1 MQQNFWRKIILNL
14 KKQKIENE
22 KKMGYNKRKFE
33 IIKEFLSPNLFLDI
47 RKLLKNKNNDS
58 SQIKDLERE
67 FGGKLRNL
75 FENLGPVFVKFGQ
88 LLSTRRDIFSEN
100 IISELE
106 KLQDD
111 VKEEDFENIKEVFY
125 KEFSKDIYDVFDEFE
140 KKPLASGSIAQAHL
154 ATIKVGSLNRK
165 VVVKVQRK
173 NLDKRVKEDLI
184 IMKDLYKKLES
195 KLDGIESFNFGEIIE
210 EFSLSL
216 NKEIDFEVEK
226 NNIKK
231 YRKLNI
237 KENDFLSP
245 DVYDSYS
252 SKKVLT
258 LEYIEGK
265 SIRSVFEKKS
275 NKRKDMAQKIIE
287 AYVNQMFTYGYFHA
301 DPHPG
306 NIFVDKDLNIYL
318 LDFGI
323 VGNLS
328 ENYRY
333 QIMKIF
339 LGASFGEVKLIT
351 DAIIGMGLLE
361 FDSKKIGDFEKR
373 IQRLLDKYM
382 VMSLNQMKL
391 SDLITDF
398 YTLLVD
404 YSIRIPS
411 ELTSFA
417 KTVLILEGLIEKL
430 VYKESFLEL
439 ALPIAKSMVFK
450 IFSPDIVVNRLRPK
464 MYDTY
469 SLIKEFPHTSL
480 NILRQ
485 LARGDFRI
493 IDQKSEIERK
503 SYEKIENQKSQAIIF
518 LGLSIV
524 IGFSLLSL
532 SNLNLDQNILKA
544 ILILILSLGFF
555 MAYII
560 IKNLYRKE

>member
-1 MQQNFWRKIILNL
+1 
-14 KKQKIENE
+14 
-22 KKMGYNKRKFE
+22 MGYRKRKLE
-33 IIKEFLSPNLFLDI
+33 IIKKFLSPDLIFDI
-47 RKLLKNKNNDS
+47 RRLLKNRGENSKEML
-58 SQIKDLERE
+58 DLESK
-67 FGGKLRNL
+67 FGQELRSL
-75 FENLGPVFVKFGQ
+75 FEDLGPVFVKFGQ
-88 LLSTRRDIFSEN
+88 LLSTRRDIFPEN
-100 IISELE
+100 IILELE

-125 KEFSKDIYDVFDEFE
+125 GEFSKDIYDVFDKFE
-140 KKPLASGSIAQAHL
+140 KKPLASGSMAQTHL
-154 ATIKVGSLNRK
+154 ATIKVGSLERK
-165 VVVKVQRK
+165 VVVKIQRK
-173 NLDKRVKEDLI
+173 DLEKNVKEDLK
-184 IMKDLYKKLES
+184 IMKDLYKKLEI
-195 KLDGIESFNFGEIIE
+195 KLEGIKSFNLGEIIE
-210 EFSLSL
+210 EFSISL
-216 NKEIDFEVEK
+216 NREIDFEIEK

-231 YRKLNI
+231 YKKLNVQ
-237 KENDFLSP
+237 KKDLLCP

-258 LEYIEGK
+258 MEFIDGE
-265 SIRSVFEKKS
+265 SIRSVYEKRS
-275 NKRKDMAQKIIE
+275 DIRKDLAEKIIG

-306 NIFVDKDLNIYL
+306 NIFVDKNLKIYL

-333 QIMKIF
+333 QMMKIF
-339 LGASFGEVKLIT
+339 LGASFNEVKLIT

-361 FDSKKIGDFEKR
+361 FDSKKIADFEKR

-391 SDLITDF
+391 ADLFRDF

-404 YSIRIPS
+404 YSIKIPS
-411 ELTSFA
+411 ELTNFG

-450 IFSPDIVVNRLRPK
+450 IFSPDLVFDRIRPK
-464 MYDTY
+464 IYDTY
-469 SLIKEFPHTSL
+469 SLIKEFPQTSL

-493 IDQKSEIERK
+493 IDQKSEEERK
-503 SYEKIENQKSQAIIF
+503 SYEKIENQKSQALVF
-518 LGLSIV
+518 LGLSII

-532 SNLNLDQNILKA
+532 ALLDFNKNILKA
-544 ILILILSLGFF
+544 ILFASISIGFF
-555 MAYII
+555 TIFAIM
-560 IKNLYRKE
+560 KNLFRKE

>member
-1 MQQNFWRKIILNL
+1 
-14 KKQKIENE
+14 
-22 KKMGYNKRKFE
+22 MGYNKRKFE

-58 SQIKDLERE
+58 SQIRDLESE
-67 FGGKLRNL
+67 FGEKLRNL

-140 KKPLASGSIAQAHL
+140 KKPLASGSIAQTHL
-154 ATIKVGSLNRK
+154 ATIKVGSIDRK

-237 KENDFLSP
+237 KENDLLSP

-252 SKKVLT
+252 NKKVLT

-306 NIFVDKDLNIYL
+306 NIFVDNDLNIYL

-404 YSIRIPS
+404 YSIKIPS

-469 SLIKEFPHTSL
+469 SLIKEFPQTSL

-532 SNLNLDQNILKA
+532 SNLNLDQTILKA
-544 ILILILSLGFF
+544 ILILSLSLGFF
-555 MAYII
+555 MGCII

>member
-1 MQQNFWRKIILNL
+1 
-14 KKQKIENE
+14 
-22 KKMGYNKRKFE
+22 MGYNKRKLE

-47 RKLLKNKNNDS
+47 RKLLKNKNSDS

-67 FGGKLRNL
+67 FGEKLRNL

-111 VKEEDFENIKEVFY
+111 VKEEDFDNIKEVFY
-125 KEFSKDIYDVFDEFE
+125 REFSKDIYDVFDEFE
-140 KKPLASGSIAQAHL
+140 KKPLASGSIAQTHL
-154 ATIKVGSLNRK
+154 ATIKVGSIDRK

-237 KENDFLSP
+237 KENDLLSP

-404 YSIRIPS
+404 YSIKIPS

-469 SLIKEFPHTSL
+469 SLIKEFPQTSL

-518 LGLSIV
+518 LGLSII

-544 ILILILSLGFF
+544 ILILSLSLGFF

>member
-1 MQQNFWRKIILNL
+1 
-14 KKQKIENE
+14 
-22 KKMGYNKRKFE
+22 MGYKQRKFE
-33 IIKEFLSPNLFLDI
+33 IIKKFLSPDLIFDI
-47 RKLLKNKNNDS
+47 RRLLKNRGENSKE
-58 SQIKDLERE
+58 ILELE
-67 FGGKLRNL
+67 SKFGQKLRNL
-75 FENLGPVFVKFGQ
+75 FEDLGPVFVKFGQ

-100 IISELE
+100 IIIELE

-125 KEFSKDIYDVFDEFE
+125 GEFSKDIYDVFDEFE
-140 KKPLASGSIAQAHL
+140 KKPLASGSIAQTHL
-154 ATIKVGSLNRK
+154 ATIKVGSFERK

-173 NLDKRVKEDLI
+173 DLEKNVKEDLK
-184 IMKDLYKKLES
+184 IMKDLYKKLEI
-195 KLDGIESFNFGEIIE
+195 KLEGIKSFNLGEIVE
-210 EFSLSL
+210 EFALSL
-216 NKEIDFEVEK
+216 NREIDFEVEK

-231 YRKLNI
+231 YRKLNVQ
-237 KENDFLSP
+237 KKDLLCP

-258 LEYIEGK
+258 MEYIEGE
-265 SIRSVFEKKS
+265 SIRSVYEKRS
-275 NKRKDMAQKIIE
+275 DIRKDLAEKIIG

-306 NIFVDKDLNIYL
+306 NIFVDENLNIYL

-339 LGASFGEVKLIT
+339 LGASFNEVKLIT

-373 IQRLLDKYM
+373 IQKLLDKYM

-391 SDLITDF
+391 ADLIRDF

-404 YSIRIPS
+404 YSIKIPS
-411 ELTSFA
+411 ELTNFG

-450 IFSPDIVVNRLRPK
+450 IFSPDLVFDRIRPK
-464 MYDTY
+464 VYDTY
-469 SLIKEFPHTSL
+469 SLIKEFPQTSL

-493 IDQKSEIERK
+493 IDQKSEEERK
-503 SYEKIENQKSQAIIF
+503 SYEKIENQKSQALVF
-518 LGLSIV
+518 LGISII
-524 IGFSLLSL
+524 IGCSILSL
-532 SNLNLDQNILKA
+532 ATLDFDKNILKA
-544 ILILILSLGFF
+544 ILIACLGIGFTMIF
-555 MAYII
+555 SIM
-560 IKNLYRKE
+560 KNLYRKE

>member
-1 MQQNFWRKIILNL
+1 
-14 KKQKIENE
+14 
-22 KKMGYNKRKFE
+22 MGYNKRKFE

-47 RKLLKNKNNDS
+47 RKLLKNKNKDS
-58 SQIKDLERE
+58 SQIRDLESE
-67 FGGKLRNL
+67 FGEKLRNL

-100 IISELE
+100 IIGELE

-111 VKEEDFENIKEVFY
+111 VKVEDFENIKEVFY

-140 KKPLASGSIAQAHL
+140 KKPLASGSIAQTHL
-154 ATIKVGSLNRK
+154 ATIKVGSIDRK

-237 KENDFLSP
+237 KENDLLSP

-404 YSIRIPS
+404 YSIKIPS

-469 SLIKEFPHTSL
+469 SLIKEFPQTSL

-518 LGLSIV
+518 LGLSII

>member
-1 MQQNFWRKIILNL
+1 
-14 KKQKIENE
+14 
-22 KKMGYNKRKFE
+22 MGYNKRKFE
-33 IIKEFLSPNLFLDI
+33 IIREFLSPNLFLDI

-67 FGGKLRNL
+67 FGEKLRNL

-140 KKPLASGSIAQAHL
+140 KKPLASGSIAQTHL
-154 ATIKVGSLNRK
+154 ATIKVGSIDRK

-173 NLDKRVKEDLI
+173 DLDKRVKEDLI

-231 YRKLNI
+231 YRKLNV
-237 KENDFLSP
+237 KENDLLSP

-391 SDLITDF
+391 ADLITDF

-404 YSIRIPS
+404 YSIKIPS

-439 ALPIAKSMVFK
+439 ALPIAKSMIFK

-469 SLIKEFPHTSL
+469 SLIKEFPQTSL

-493 IDQKSEIERK
+493 IDQKSDLERK

-518 LGLSIV
+518 LGLSII

-544 ILILILSLGFF
+544 ILILSLSLGFF
-555 MAYII
+555 MGYII
-560 IKNLYRKE
+560 IKNLFGKE

>member
-1 MQQNFWRKIILNL
+1 
-14 KKQKIENE
+14 
-22 KKMGYNKRKFE
+22 MGYNKRKFE

-67 FGGKLRNL
+67 LGEKLRNL

-88 LLSTRRDIFSEN
+88 LLSTRRDVFSEN

-140 KKPLASGSIAQAHL
+140 KKPLASGSIAQTHL
-154 ATIKVGSLNRK
+154 ATIKVGSIDRK

-173 NLDKRVKEDLI
+173 DLDKRVKEDLI

-237 KENDFLSP
+237 KENDLLSP

-306 NIFVDKDLNIYL
+306 NIFVDKNLNIYL

-404 YSIRIPS
+404 YSIKIPS

-469 SLIKEFPHTSL
+469 SLIKEFPQTSL

-518 LGLSIV
+518 LGLSII

>member
-1 MQQNFWRKIILNL
+1 
-14 KKQKIENE
+14 
-22 KKMGYNKRKFE
+22 MGYRKRKLE
-33 IIKEFLSPNLFLDI
+33 IIKKFLSPDLIFEI
-47 RKLLKNKNNDS
+47 RKLLKNRGENSKEILDIES
-58 SQIKDLERE
+58 K
-67 FGGKLRNL
+67 FGQKLRSL
-75 FENLGPVFVKFGQ
+75 FEDLGPVFVKFGQ
-88 LLSTRRDIFSEN
+88 LLSTRRDIFPEN
-100 IISELE
+100 IILELE

-125 KEFSKDIYDVFDEFE
+125 GEFSKDIYDVFDKFE
-140 KKPLASGSIAQAHL
+140 KKPLASGSMAQTHL
-154 ATIKVGSLNRK
+154 ATIKIGSPERK
-165 VVVKVQRK
+165 VVVKIQRK
-173 NLDKRVKEDLI
+173 DLEKNVKEDLK
-184 IMKDLYKKLES
+184 IMKDLYKKLEV
-195 KLDGIESFNFGEIIE
+195 KLEGIKSFNLGEIIE
-210 EFSLSL
+210 EFDISL
-216 NKEIDFEVEK
+216 NREIDFEIEK

-231 YRKLNI
+231 YRKLNVQ
-237 KENDFLSP
+237 KKDLLCP

-258 LEYIEGK
+258 MEFIDGE
-265 SIRSVFEKKS
+265 SIRSVYEKRS
-275 NKRKDMAQKIIE
+275 DIRKDLAEKIIG

-306 NIFVDKDLNIYL
+306 NIFVDKNLKIYL

-333 QIMKIF
+333 QMMKIF
-339 LGASFGEVKLIT
+339 LGASFNEVKLIT

-391 SDLITDF
+391 ADLFRDF

-404 YSIRIPS
+404 YSIKIPS
-411 ELTSFA
+411 ELTNFG

-450 IFSPDIVVNRLRPK
+450 IFSPDLVFDRIRPK
-464 MYDTY
+464 IYDTY
-469 SLIKEFPHTSL
+469 SLIKEFPQTSL

-493 IDQKSEIERK
+493 IDQKSEEERK
-503 SYEKIENQKSQAIIF
+503 SYEKIENQKSQALVF
-518 LGLSIV
+518 LGLSII

-532 SNLNLDQNILKA
+532 ALLDFDKNILKA
-544 ILILILSLGFF
+544 ILIASLSIGFF
-555 MAYII
+555 TIFAIM
-560 IKNLYRKE
+560 KNLFRKE

>member
-1 MQQNFWRKIILNL
+1 
-14 KKQKIENE
+14 
-22 KKMGYNKRKFE
+22 MGYNKRKFE

-67 FGGKLRNL
+67 FGEKLRNL

-100 IISELE
+100 IIGELE

-140 KKPLASGSIAQAHL
+140 KKPLASGSIAQTHL
-154 ATIKVGSLNRK
+154 ATIKVGSIDRK

-173 NLDKRVKEDLI
+173 DLDKRVKEDLI

-237 KENDFLSP
+237 KENDLLSP

-333 QIMKIF
+333 QIMKVF

-361 FDSKKIGDFEKR
+361 FDSKKIGDFEKK

-404 YSIRIPS
+404 YSIKIPS

-469 SLIKEFPHTSL
+469 SLIKEFPQTSL

-493 IDQKSEIERK
+493 IDQKSDIERK

-518 LGLSIV
+518 LGLSII

-544 ILILILSLGFF
+544 ILILSLSLGFF

-560 IKNLYRKE
+560 IKNLYRKEWYDKNKRIWNRKIYYK

>member
-1 MQQNFWRKIILNL
+1 
-14 KKQKIENE
+14 
-22 KKMGYNKRKFE
+22 MGYNKRKFE

-67 FGGKLRNL
+67 FGEKLRNL

-100 IISELE
+100 IIGELE

-140 KKPLASGSIAQAHL
+140 KKPLASGSIAQTHL
-154 ATIKVGSLNRK
+154 ATIKVGSIDRK

-173 NLDKRVKEDLI
+173 DLDKRVKEDLI
-184 IMKDLYKKLES
+184 ILKDLYKKLES

-237 KENDFLSP
+237 KENDLLSP

-404 YSIRIPS
+404 YSIKIPS

-450 IFSPDIVVNRLRPK
+450 IFSPDILINRLRPK
-464 MYDTY
+464 MFDTY
-469 SLIKEFPHTSL
+469 SLIKEFPQTSL

-518 LGLSIV
+518 LGLSII

>member
-1 MQQNFWRKIILNL
+1 
-14 KKQKIENE
+14 
-22 KKMGYNKRKFE
+22 MGYKQRKFE
-33 IIKEFLSPNLFLDI
+33 IIKKFLSPDLIFDI
-47 RKLLKNKNNDS
+47 RRLLKNRGENSKE
-58 SQIKDLERE
+58 ILELE
-67 FGGKLRNL
+67 SKFGQKLRGL
-75 FENLGPVFVKFGQ
+75 FEDLGPVFVKFGQ

-100 IISELE
+100 IIMELE

-125 KEFSKDIYDVFDEFE
+125 GEFSKDIYDVFDEFE
-140 KKPLASGSIAQAHL
+140 KKPLASGSIAQTHL
-154 ATIKVGSLNRK
+154 AIIRVGSFERK

-173 NLDKRVKEDLI
+173 DLDKNVKEDLK
-184 IMKDLYKKLES
+184 IMKDLYKKLET
-195 KLDGIESFNFGEIIE
+195 KLEGIKSFNLGEIVE
-210 EFSLSL
+210 EFALSL
-216 NKEIDFEVEK
+216 NREIDFEVEK

-231 YRKLNI
+231 YRKLNVQ
-237 KENDFLSP
+237 KKDLLCP

-258 LEYIEGK
+258 MEYIEGK
-265 SIRSVFEKKS
+265 SIRSVYEKRS
-275 NKRKDMAQKIIE
+275 DIRKDLAEKIIG

-306 NIFVDKDLNIYL
+306 NIFVDENLNIYL

-339 LGASFGEVKLIT
+339 LGASFNEVKLIT

-373 IQRLLDKYM
+373 IQKLLDKYM

-391 SDLITDF
+391 ADLFRDF

-404 YSIRIPS
+404 YSIKIPS
-411 ELTSFA
+411 ELTNFG

-450 IFSPDIVVNRLRPK
+450 IFSPDLVFDRVRPK
-464 MYDTY
+464 IYDTY
-469 SLIKEFPHTSL
+469 SLIKEFPQTSL

-493 IDQKSEIERK
+493 IDQKSEEERK
-503 SYEKIENQKSQAIIF
+503 SYEKIENQKSQALVF
-518 LGLSIV
+518 LGLSII

-532 SNLNLDQNILKA
+532 ALLDFDKNILKA
-544 ILILILSLGFF
+544 ILIASIGLGFTMVF
-555 MAYII
+555 AIM
-560 IKNLYRKE
+560 KNLYRKE

>member
-1 MQQNFWRKIILNL
+1 
-14 KKQKIENE
+14 
-22 KKMGYNKRKFE
+22 MGYRKRKLE
-33 IIKEFLSPNLFLDI
+33 IIKKFLSPDLIFEI
-47 RKLLKNKNNDS
+47 RKLLKNRGENSKEILDIES
-58 SQIKDLERE
+58 K
-67 FGGKLRNL
+67 FGQKLRSL
-75 FENLGPVFVKFGQ
+75 FEDLGPVFVKFGQ
-88 LLSTRRDIFSEN
+88 LLSTRRDIFPEN
-100 IISELE
+100 IILELE

-125 KEFSKDIYDVFDEFE
+125 GEFSKDINDVFDKFE
-140 KKPLASGSIAQAHL
+140 KKPLASGSMAQTHL
-154 ATIKVGSLNRK
+154 ATIKVGSLERK
-165 VVVKVQRK
+165 VVVKIQRK
-173 NLDKRVKEDLI
+173 NLEKNVKEDLK
-184 IMKDLYKKLES
+184 IMKDLYKKLEV
-195 KLDGIESFNFGEIIE
+195 KLEEIKSFNLGEIIE
-210 EFSLSL
+210 EFALSL
-216 NKEIDFEVEK
+216 NREIDFEIEK

-231 YRKLNI
+231 YRKLNVQ
-237 KENDFLSP
+237 KKDLLCP

-258 LEYIEGK
+258 MEFIDGE
-265 SIRSVFEKKS
+265 SIRSVYEKRS
-275 NKRKDMAQKIIE
+275 DIRKDLAEKIIG

-306 NIFVDKDLNIYL
+306 NIFVDKNLKIYL

-333 QIMKIF
+333 QMMKIF
-339 LGASFGEVKLIT
+339 LGASFNEVKLIT

-391 SDLITDF
+391 ADLFRDF

-404 YSIRIPS
+404 YSIKIPS
-411 ELTSFA
+411 ELTNFG

-450 IFSPDIVVNRLRPK
+450 IFSPDLVFDRIRPK
-464 MYDTY
+464 IYDTY
-469 SLIKEFPHTSL
+469 SLIKEFPQTSL

-485 LARGDFRI
+485 LSRGDFRI
-493 IDQKSEIERK
+493 IDQKSEEERK
-503 SYEKIENQKSQAIIF
+503 SYEKVENQKSQALVF
-518 LGLSIV
+518 LGLSII

-532 SNLNLDQNILKA
+532 ALLDFDKKILKA
-544 ILILILSLGFF
+544 ILIASLSIGFF
-555 MAYII
+555 MIFAIM
-560 IKNLYRKE
+560 KNLFRKE

>member
-1 MQQNFWRKIILNL
+1 
-14 KKQKIENE
+14 
-22 KKMGYNKRKFE
+22 MGYKQRKFE
-33 IIKEFLSPNLFLDI
+33 IIKKFLSPDLIFDI
-47 RKLLKNKNNDS
+47 RKLLRNRGENSKE
-58 SQIKDLERE
+58 ILELE
-67 FGGKLRNL
+67 SKFGQKLRTL
-75 FENLGPVFVKFGQ
+75 FEDLGPVFVKFGQ

-100 IISELE
+100 IIIELE

-111 VKEEDFENIKEVFY
+111 VKEEDFQNIKEVFY
-125 KEFSKDIYDVFDEFE
+125 GEFSKDIYDVFDEFE
-140 KKPLASGSIAQAHL
+140 KKPLASGSIAQTHL
-154 ATIKVGSLNRK
+154 ATIKVGSFERK

-173 NLDKRVKEDLI
+173 DLEKNVKEDLK
-184 IMKDLYKKLES
+184 IMKDLYKKLEI
-195 KLDGIESFNFGEIIE
+195 KLEGIKSFNLGEIVE
-210 EFSLSL
+210 EFALSL
-216 NKEIDFEVEK
+216 NREIDFEVEK

-231 YRKLNI
+231 YRKLNVQ
-237 KENDFLSP
+237 KKDLLCP

-258 LEYIEGK
+258 MEYIEGE
-265 SIRSVFEKKS
+265 SIRSVYEKRS
-275 NKRKDMAQKIIE
+275 DIRKDLAEKIIG

-306 NIFVDKDLNIYL
+306 NIFVDENLNIYL

-328 ENYRY
+328 ENYRF

-339 LGASFGEVKLIT
+339 LGASFNEVKLIT

-373 IQRLLDKYM
+373 IQKLLDKYM

-391 SDLITDF
+391 ADLIRDF

-404 YSIRIPS
+404 YSIKIPS
-411 ELTSFA
+411 ELTNFG

-450 IFSPDIVVNRLRPK
+450 IFSPDLVFDRIRPK
-464 MYDTY
+464 VYDTY
-469 SLIKEFPHTSL
+469 SLIKEFPQTSL

-493 IDQKSEIERK
+493 IDQKSEEERK
-503 SYEKIENQKSQAIIF
+503 SYEKTENQKTQAIIF
-518 LGLSIV
+518 LGLCLIIAS
-524 IGFSLLSL
+524 SLLGL
-532 SNLNLDQNILKA
+532 AFVEIDKNILKA
-544 ILILILSLGFF
+544 LLVTSLFLGFF
-555 MAYII
+555 MAFTI
-560 IKNLYRKE
+560 IKNIYRKE

>member
-1 MQQNFWRKIILNL
+1 
-14 KKQKIENE
+14 
-22 KKMGYNKRKFE
+22 MGYKQRKFG
-33 IIKEFLSPNLFLDI
+33 IIKKFLSTDLIFDI
-47 RKLLKNKNNDS
+47 RKLLRNRGENSKE
-58 SQIKDLERE
+58 ILELE
-67 FGGKLRNL
+67 SKFGQKLRTL
-75 FENLGPVFVKFGQ
+75 FEDLGPVFVKFGQ
-88 LLSTRRDIFSEN
+88 LLSTRKDIFSEN
-100 IISELE
+100 IIIELE

-125 KEFSKDIYDVFDEFE
+125 GEFSKDIYDVFDEFE
-140 KKPLASGSIAQAHL
+140 KKPLASGSIAQTHL
-154 ATIKVGSLNRK
+154 ATIKVGSFERK

-173 NLDKRVKEDLI
+173 DLEKNVKEDLK
-184 IMKDLYKKLES
+184 IMKDLYKKLEI
-195 KLDGIESFNFGEIIE
+195 KLEGIKSFNIGEIVE
-210 EFSLSL
+210 EFALSL

-231 YRKLNI
+231 YKKLNVQ
-237 KENDFLSP
+237 KKDLLCP

-258 LEYIEGK
+258 MEYIEGE
-265 SIRSVFEKKS
+265 SIRSVYEKRS
-275 NKRKDMAQKIIE
+275 DIRKDLAEKIIG

-306 NIFVDKDLNIYL
+306 NIFVDENLNIYL

-339 LGASFGEVKLIT
+339 LGASFNEVKLIT
-351 DAIIGMGLLE
+351 DAIIGIGLLE

-373 IQRLLDKYM
+373 IQKLLDKYM

-391 SDLITDF
+391 ADLIRDF

-404 YSIRIPS
+404 YSIKIPS
-411 ELTSFA
+411 ELTNFG

-450 IFSPDIVVNRLRPK
+450 IFSPDLVFNRVRPK
-464 MYDTY
+464 IYDTY
-469 SLIKEFPHTSL
+469 SLIKEFPQTSL

-493 IDQKSEIERK
+493 IDQKSEEERK
-503 SYEKIENQKSQAIIF
+503 SYEKIENQKSQALVF
-518 LGLSIV
+518 LGISII
-524 IGFSLLSL
+524 IGCSLLSL
-532 SNLNLDQNILKA
+532 ATLDFDKNILKA
-544 ILILILSLGFF
+544 ILIASLGIGFTMIF
-555 MAYII
+555 SIM
-560 IKNLYRKE
+560 KNLYRKE

>member
-1 MQQNFWRKIILNL
+1 
-14 KKQKIENE
+14 
-22 KKMGYNKRKFE
+22 MGYKQRKFE
-33 IIKEFLSPNLFLDI
+33 IIKKFLSPDLIFDI
-47 RKLLKNKNNDS
+47 RRLLKNRGENSKE
-58 SQIKDLERE
+58 ILELE
-67 FGGKLRNL
+67 SKFGQKLRNL
-75 FENLGPVFVKFGQ
+75 FEDLGPVFVKFGQ

-100 IISELE
+100 IIMELE

-125 KEFSKDIYDVFDEFE
+125 GEFSKDIYDVFDEFE
-140 KKPLASGSIAQAHL
+140 KKPLASGSIAQTHL
-154 ATIKVGSLNRK
+154 AIIRVGSFERK

-173 NLDKRVKEDLI
+173 DLDKNVKEDLK
-184 IMKDLYKKLES
+184 IMKDLYKKLET
-195 KLDGIESFNFGEIIE
+195 KLEGIKSFNLGEIVE
-210 EFSLSL
+210 EFALSL
-216 NKEIDFEVEK
+216 NREIDFEVEK

-231 YRKLNI
+231 YRKLNVQ
-237 KENDFLSP
+237 KKDLLCP

-258 LEYIEGK
+258 MEYIEGK
-265 SIRSVFEKKS
+265 SIRSVYEKRS
-275 NKRKDMAQKIIE
+275 DIRKDLAEKIIG

-306 NIFVDKDLNIYL
+306 NIFVDENLNTYL

-328 ENYRY
+328 EHYRY

-339 LGASFGEVKLIT
+339 LGASFNEVKLIT

-373 IQRLLDKYM
+373 IQKLLDKYM

-391 SDLITDF
+391 ADLIRDF

-404 YSIRIPS
+404 YSIKIPS
-411 ELTSFA
+411 ELTNFG

-450 IFSPDIVVNRLRPK
+450 IFSPDLVFDRIRPK
-464 MYDTY
+464 VYDTY
-469 SLIKEFPHTSL
+469 SLIKEFPQTSL

-493 IDQKSEIERK
+493 IDQKSEEERK
-503 SYEKIENQKSQAIIF
+503 SYEKIENQKSQALVF
-518 LGLSIV
+518 LGLSII

-532 SNLNLDQNILKA
+532 ALLDFDKNILKA
-544 ILILILSLGFF
+544 ILIASLGPGFTMIF
-555 MAYII
+555 AIM
-560 IKNLYRKE
+560 KNLYRKE

>member
-1 MQQNFWRKIILNL
+1 
-14 KKQKIENE
+14 
-22 KKMGYNKRKFE
+22 MGYRKRKLE
-33 IIKEFLSPNLFLDI
+33 IIKKFLSPDLIFEI
-47 RKLLKNKNNDS
+47 RKLLKNRGENSKE
-58 SQIKDLERE
+58 ILELE
-67 FGGKLRNL
+67 SKFGQKLRSL
-75 FENLGPVFVKFGQ
+75 FEDLGPVFVKFGQ
-88 LLSTRRDIFSEN
+88 LLSTRRDIFPEN
-100 IISELE
+100 IILELE

-125 KEFSKDIYDVFDEFE
+125 GEFSKDIYDVFDKFE
-140 KKPLASGSIAQAHL
+140 KKPLASGSMAQTHL
-154 ATIKVGSLNRK
+154 ATIKVGSLERK
-165 VVVKVQRK
+165 VVVKIQRK
-173 NLDKRVKEDLI
+173 DLEKNVKEDLK
-184 IMKDLYKKLES
+184 IMKDLYKKLEI
-195 KLDGIESFNFGEIIE
+195 KLEGIKSFNLGEIIE
-210 EFSLSL
+210 EFSISL
-216 NKEIDFEVEK
+216 NREIDFEIEK

-231 YRKLNI
+231 YRKLNVQ
-237 KENDFLSP
+237 KKDLLCP

-258 LEYIEGK
+258 MEFIDGE
-265 SIRSVFEKKS
+265 SIRSVYEKRS
-275 NKRKDMAQKIIE
+275 AIRKDLAEKIIG

-306 NIFVDKDLNIYL
+306 NIFVDKNLKIYL

-333 QIMKIF
+333 QMMKIF
-339 LGASFGEVKLIT
+339 LGASFNEVKLIT

-361 FDSKKIGDFEKR
+361 FDSKKIADFEKR

-391 SDLITDF
+391 ADLFRDF

-404 YSIRIPS
+404 YSIKIPS
-411 ELTSFA
+411 ELTNFG

-450 IFSPDIVVNRLRPK
+450 IFSPDLVFDRIRPK
-464 MYDTY
+464 IYDTY
-469 SLIKEFPHTSL
+469 SLIKEFPQTSL

-493 IDQKSEIERK
+493 IDQKSEEERK
-503 SYEKIENQKSQAIIF
+503 SYEKIENQKSQALVF
-518 LGLSIV
+518 LGLSII

-532 SNLNLDQNILKA
+532 TLLDFDKNILKA
-544 ILILILSLGFF
+544 ILIASLSIGFF
-555 MAYII
+555 TIFAIM
-560 IKNLYRKE
+560 KNLFRKE

>member
-1 MQQNFWRKIILNL
+1 
-14 KKQKIENE
+14 
-22 KKMGYNKRKFE
+22 MGYNKRKFE

-67 FGGKLRNL
+67 FGEKLRNL

-100 IISELE
+100 IIGELE

-140 KKPLASGSIAQAHL
+140 KKPLASGSIAQTHL
-154 ATIKVGSLNRK
+154 ATIKVGSIDRK

-173 NLDKRVKEDLI
+173 DLDKRVKEDLI

-231 YRKLNI
+231 YRKLNT
-237 KENDFLSP
+237 KENDLLSP

-333 QIMKIF
+333 QIMKVF

-404 YSIRIPS
+404 YSIKIPS

-469 SLIKEFPHTSL
+469 SLIKEFPQTSL

-518 LGLSIV
+518 LGLSII

-532 SNLNLDQNILKA
+532 SNLNLDQNILKV
-544 ILILILSLGFF
+544 ILILSLSLGFF
-555 MAYII
+555 MACII

>member
-1 MQQNFWRKIILNL
+1 
-14 KKQKIENE
+14 
-22 KKMGYNKRKFE
+22 MGYRKRKLE
-33 IIKEFLSPNLFLDI
+33 IIKKFLSPDLIFEI
-47 RKLLKNKNNDS
+47 RKLLKNRGENSKEILDIES
-58 SQIKDLERE
+58 K
-67 FGGKLRNL
+67 FGQKLRSL
-75 FENLGPVFVKFGQ
+75 FEDLGPVFVKFGQ
-88 LLSTRRDIFSEN
+88 LLSTRRDIFPEN
-100 IISELE
+100 IILELE

-125 KEFSKDIYDVFDEFE
+125 GEFSKDIYDVFDKFE
-140 KKPLASGSIAQAHL
+140 KKPLASGSMAQTHL
-154 ATIKVGSLNRK
+154 ATIKVGSLERK
-165 VVVKVQRK
+165 VVVKIQRK
-173 NLDKRVKEDLI
+173 DLEKNVKEDLK
-184 IMKDLYKKLES
+184 IMKDLYKKLEI
-195 KLDGIESFNFGEIIE
+195 KLEGIKSFNLGEIIE
-210 EFSLSL
+210 EFSISL
-216 NKEIDFEVEK
+216 NREIDFEIEK

-231 YRKLNI
+231 YRKLNVQ
-237 KENDFLSP
+237 KKDLLCP

-258 LEYIEGK
+258 MEFIDGE
-265 SIRSVFEKKS
+265 SIRSVYEKRS
-275 NKRKDMAQKIIE
+275 DIRKDLAEKIIG

-306 NIFVDKDLNIYL
+306 NIFVDKNLKIYL

-333 QIMKIF
+333 QMMKIF
-339 LGASFGEVKLIT
+339 LGASFNEVKLIT

-391 SDLITDF
+391 ADLFRDF

-404 YSIRIPS
+404 YSIKIPS
-411 ELTSFA
+411 ELTNFG

-450 IFSPDIVVNRLRPK
+450 IFSPDLVFDRIRPK
-464 MYDTY
+464 IYDTY
-469 SLIKEFPHTSL
+469 SLIKEFPQTSL

-493 IDQKSEIERK
+493 IDQKSEEERK
-503 SYEKIENQKSQAIIF
+503 SYEKIENQKSQALVF
-518 LGLSIV
+518 LGLSII

-532 SNLNLDQNILKA
+532 ALLDFDKNILKA
-544 ILILILSLGFF
+544 ILIASLSIGFF
-555 MAYII
+555 TIFAIM
-560 IKNLYRKE
+560 KNLFRKE

>member
-1 MQQNFWRKIILNL
+1 
-14 KKQKIENE
+14 
-22 KKMGYNKRKFE
+22 MGYNKRKFE

-67 FGGKLRNL
+67 FGEKLRNL

-100 IISELE
+100 IIGELE

-140 KKPLASGSIAQAHL
+140 KKPLASGSIAQTNL
-154 ATIKVGSLNRK
+154 ATIKVGSIDRK

-237 KENDFLSP
+237 KENDLLSP

-333 QIMKIF
+333 QIMKVF

-398 YTLLVD
+398 YALLVD
-404 YSIRIPS
+404 YSIKIPS

-469 SLIKEFPHTSL
+469 SLIKEFPQTSL

>member
-1 MQQNFWRKIILNL
+1 
-14 KKQKIENE
+14 
-22 KKMGYNKRKFE
+22 MGYKQRKFG
-33 IIKEFLSPNLFLDI
+33 IIKKFLSTDLIFDI
-47 RKLLKNKNNDS
+47 RKLLRNRGENSKE
-58 SQIKDLERE
+58 ILELE
-67 FGGKLRNL
+67 SKFGQKLRTL
-75 FENLGPVFVKFGQ
+75 FEDLGPVFVKFGQ

-100 IISELE
+100 IIIELE

-125 KEFSKDIYDVFDEFE
+125 GEFSKDIYDVFDEFE
-140 KKPLASGSIAQAHL
+140 KKPLASGSIAQTHL
-154 ATIKVGSLNRK
+154 ATIKLGSFERK

-173 NLDKRVKEDLI
+173 DLEKNVKEDLK
-184 IMKDLYKKLES
+184 IMKDLYKKLEI
-195 KLDGIESFNFGEIIE
+195 KLEGIKSFNIGEIVE
-210 EFSLSL
+210 EFALSL

-231 YRKLNI
+231 YKKLNVQ
-237 KENDFLSP
+237 KKDLLCP

-258 LEYIEGK
+258 MEYIEGE
-265 SIRSVFEKKS
+265 SIRSVYEKRS
-275 NKRKDMAQKIIE
+275 DIRKDLAEKIIG

-306 NIFVDKDLNIYL
+306 NIFVDENLNIYL

-339 LGASFGEVKLIT
+339 LGASFNEVKLIT

-373 IQRLLDKYM
+373 IQKLLDKYM

-391 SDLITDF
+391 ADLIRDF

-404 YSIRIPS
+404 YSIKIPS
-411 ELTSFA
+411 ELTNFG

-450 IFSPDIVVNRLRPK
+450 IFSPDLVFNRVRPK
-464 MYDTY
+464 IYDTY
-469 SLIKEFPHTSL
+469 SLIKEFPQTSL

-493 IDQKSEIERK
+493 IDQKSEEERK
-503 SYEKIENQKSQAIIF
+503 SYEKIENQKSQAIVF
-518 LGLSIV
+518 LGISII
-524 IGFSLLSL
+524 IGCSLLSL
-532 SNLNLDQNILKA
+532 ATLDFDKNILKA
-544 ILILILSLGFF
+544 ILIASLGIGFTMIF
-555 MAYII
+555 SIM
-560 IKNLYRKE
+560 KNLYRKE

>member
-1 MQQNFWRKIILNL
+1 
-14 KKQKIENE
+14 
-22 KKMGYNKRKFE
+22 MGYRKRKLE
-33 IIKEFLSPNLFLDI
+33 IIKKFLSPDLIFEI
-47 RKLLKNKNNDS
+47 RKLLKNRGENSKE
-58 SQIKDLERE
+58 ILELE
-67 FGGKLRNL
+67 SKFGQKLRSL
-75 FENLGPVFVKFGQ
+75 FEDLGPVFVKFGQ
-88 LLSTRRDIFSEN
+88 LLSTRRDIFPEN
-100 IISELE
+100 IILELE

-125 KEFSKDIYDVFDEFE
+125 GEFSKDIYDVFDKFE
-140 KKPLASGSIAQAHL
+140 KKPLASGSMAQTHL
-154 ATIKVGSLNRK
+154 ATIKVGSLERK
-165 VVVKVQRK
+165 VVVKIQRK
-173 NLDKRVKEDLI
+173 DLEKNVKEDLK
-184 IMKDLYKKLES
+184 IMKDLYKKLEI
-195 KLDGIESFNFGEIIE
+195 KLEGIKSFNLGEIIE
-210 EFSLSL
+210 EFSISL
-216 NKEIDFEVEK
+216 NREIDFEIEK

-231 YRKLNI
+231 YRKLNVQ
-237 KENDFLSP
+237 KKDLLCP

-258 LEYIEGK
+258 MEFIDGE
-265 SIRSVFEKKS
+265 SIRSVYEKRS
-275 NKRKDMAQKIIE
+275 DIRKDLAEKIIG

-306 NIFVDKDLNIYL
+306 NIFVDKNLKIYL

-333 QIMKIF
+333 QMMKIF
-339 LGASFGEVKLIT
+339 LGASFNEVKLIT

-361 FDSKKIGDFEKR
+361 FDSKKIADFEKR

-391 SDLITDF
+391 ADLFRDF

-404 YSIRIPS
+404 YSIKIPS
-411 ELTSFA
+411 ELTNFG

-450 IFSPDIVVNRLRPK
+450 IFSPDLVFDRIRPK
-464 MYDTY
+464 IYDTY
-469 SLIKEFPHTSL
+469 SLIKEFPQTSL

-493 IDQKSEIERK
+493 IDQKSEEERK
-503 SYEKIENQKSQAIIF
+503 SYEKIENQKSQALVF
-518 LGLSIV
+518 LGLSII

-532 SNLNLDQNILKA
+532 TLLDFDKNILKA
-544 ILILILSLGFF
+544 ILIASLSIGFF
-555 MAYII
+555 MIFAIM
-560 IKNLYRKE
+560 KNLFRKE

>member
-1 MQQNFWRKIILNL
+1 
-14 KKQKIENE
+14 
-22 KKMGYNKRKFE
+22 MGYNKRKFE

-67 FGGKLRNL
+67 FGEKLRNL

-140 KKPLASGSIAQAHL
+140 KKPLASGSIAQTHL
-154 ATIKVGSLNRK
+154 ATIKVGSIDRK

-173 NLDKRVKEDLI
+173 DLDKRVKEDLI

-210 EFSLSL
+210 EFFLSL

-237 KENDFLSP
+237 KENDLLYP

-333 QIMKIF
+333 QIMKVF

-404 YSIRIPS
+404 YSIKIPS

-469 SLIKEFPHTSL
+469 SLIKEFPQTSL

-518 LGLSIV
+518 LGLSII

-544 ILILILSLGFF
+544 ILILSLSLGFF

>member
-1 MQQNFWRKIILNL
+1 
-14 KKQKIENE
+14 
-22 KKMGYNKRKFE
+22 MGYNKRKFE
-33 IIKEFLSPNLFLDI
+33 IIREFLSPNLFLDI

-58 SQIKDLERE
+58 SQITDLERE
-67 FGGKLRNL
+67 FGEKLRNL

-140 KKPLASGSIAQAHL
+140 KKPLASGSIAQTHL
-154 ATIKVGSLNRK
+154 ATIKVGSIDRK

-173 NLDKRVKEDLI
+173 DLDKRVKEDLI

-231 YRKLNI
+231 YRKLNV
-237 KENDFLSP
+237 KENDLLSP

-404 YSIRIPS
+404 YSIKIPS

-469 SLIKEFPHTSL
+469 SLIKEFPQTSL

-518 LGLSIV
+518 LGLSII

-544 ILILILSLGFF
+544 ILILSLSLGFF
-555 MAYII
+555 MACII

>member
-1 MQQNFWRKIILNL
+1 
-14 KKQKIENE
+14 
-22 KKMGYNKRKFE
+22 MGYKQRKFG
-33 IIKEFLSPNLFLDI
+33 IIKKFLSTDLIFDI
-47 RKLLKNKNNDS
+47 RKLLRNRGENSKE
-58 SQIKDLERE
+58 ILELE
-67 FGGKLRNL
+67 SKFGQKLRTL
-75 FENLGPVFVKFGQ
+75 FEDLGPVFVKFGQ

-100 IISELE
+100 IIIELE

-125 KEFSKDIYDVFDEFE
+125 GEFSKDIYDVFDEFE
-140 KKPLASGSIAQAHL
+140 KKPLASGSIAQTHL
-154 ATIKVGSLNRK
+154 ATIKVGSFERK

-173 NLDKRVKEDLI
+173 DLEKNVKEDLK
-184 IMKDLYKKLES
+184 IMKDLYKKLEI
-195 KLDGIESFNFGEIIE
+195 KLEGIKSFNIGEIVE
-210 EFSLSL
+210 EFDLSL
-216 NKEIDFEVEK
+216 NREIDFEVEK

-231 YRKLNI
+231 YKKLNVQ
-237 KENDFLSP
+237 KKDLLCP

-258 LEYIEGK
+258 MEYIEGE
-265 SIRSVFEKKS
+265 SIRSVYEKRS
-275 NKRKDMAQKIIE
+275 DIRKDLAEKIIG

-306 NIFVDKDLNIYL
+306 NIFVDENLNIYL

-339 LGASFGEVKLIT
+339 LGASFNEVKLIT

-373 IQRLLDKYM
+373 IQKLLDKYM

-391 SDLITDF
+391 ADLIRDF

-404 YSIRIPS
+404 YSIKIPS
-411 ELTSFA
+411 ELTNFG

-450 IFSPDIVVNRLRPK
+450 IFSPDLVFNRVRPK
-464 MYDTY
+464 IYDTY
-469 SLIKEFPHTSL
+469 SLIKEFPQTSL

-493 IDQKSEIERK
+493 IDQKSEEERK
-503 SYEKIENQKSQAIIF
+503 SYEKIENQKSQALVF
-518 LGLSIV
+518 LGISII
-524 IGFSLLSL
+524 IGCSLLSL
-532 SNLNLDQNILKA
+532 ATLDFDKNILKA
-544 ILILILSLGFF
+544 ILIASLGIGFTMIF
-555 MAYII
+555 SIM
-560 IKNLYRKE
+560 KNLYRKE

>member
-1 MQQNFWRKIILNL
+1 
-14 KKQKIENE
+14 
-22 KKMGYNKRKFE
+22 MGYKQRKFE
-33 IIKEFLSPNLFLDI
+33 IIKKFLSLDLIFDI
-47 RKLLKNKNNDS
+47 RKLLRNRGENSKE
-58 SQIKDLERE
+58 ILELE
-67 FGGKLRNL
+67 SKFGQKLRTL
-75 FENLGPVFVKFGQ
+75 FEDLGPVFVKFGQ

-100 IISELE
+100 IIIELE

-125 KEFSKDIYDVFDEFE
+125 GEFSKDIYDVFDEFE
-140 KKPLASGSIAQAHL
+140 KKPLASGSIAQTHL
-154 ATIKVGSLNRK
+154 ATIKLGSFERK

-173 NLDKRVKEDLI
+173 DLEKNVKEDLK
-184 IMKDLYKKLES
+184 IMKDLYKKLEI
-195 KLDGIESFNFGEIIE
+195 KLEGIKSFNIGEIVE
-210 EFSLSL
+210 EFALSL
-216 NKEIDFEVEK
+216 NREIDFEVEK

-231 YRKLNI
+231 YKKLNI
-237 KENDFLSP
+237 QKKDLLCP

-258 LEYIEGK
+258 MEYIEGE
-265 SIRSVFEKKS
+265 SIRSVYEKRS
-275 NKRKDMAQKIIE
+275 DIRKDLAEKIIG

-306 NIFVDKDLNIYL
+306 NIFVDENLNIYL

-339 LGASFGEVKLIT
+339 LGASFNEVKLIT

-373 IQRLLDKYM
+373 IQKLLDKYM

-391 SDLITDF
+391 ADLIRDF

-404 YSIRIPS
+404 YSIKIPS
-411 ELTSFA
+411 ELTNFG

-450 IFSPDIVVNRLRPK
+450 IFSPDLVFNRVRPK
-464 MYDTY
+464 IYDIY
-469 SLIKEFPHTSL
+469 SLIKEFPQTSL

-493 IDQKSEIERK
+493 IDQKSEEERK
-503 SYEKIENQKSQAIIF
+503 SYEKIENQKSQALVF
-518 LGLSIV
+518 LGISII
-524 IGFSLLSL
+524 IGCSLLSL
-532 SNLNLDQNILKA
+532 ATLDFDKNILKA
-544 ILILILSLGFF
+544 ILIASIGIGFTMIF
-555 MAYII
+555 SIM
-560 IKNLYRKE
+560 KNLYRKE

>member
-1 MQQNFWRKIILNL
+1 
-14 KKQKIENE
+14 
-22 KKMGYNKRKFE
+22 MGYKQRKFE
-33 IIKEFLSPNLFLDI
+33 IIKKFLSPDLIFDI
-47 RKLLKNKNNDS
+47 RRLLKNRGENSKE
-58 SQIKDLERE
+58 ILELE
-67 FGGKLRNL
+67 SKFGQKLRTL
-75 FENLGPVFVKFGQ
+75 FEDLGPVFVKFGQ

-100 IISELE
+100 IIIELE

-125 KEFSKDIYDVFDEFE
+125 GEFSKDIYDVFDEFE
-140 KKPLASGSIAQAHL
+140 KKPLASGSIAQTHL
-154 ATIKVGSLNRK
+154 AIIRVGSFERK

-173 NLDKRVKEDLI
+173 DLDKNVKEDLK
-184 IMKDLYKKLES
+184 IMKDLYKKLET
-195 KLDGIESFNFGEIIE
+195 KLEGIKSFNLGEIVE
-210 EFSLSL
+210 EFALSL
-216 NKEIDFEVEK
+216 NREIDFEVEK

-237 KENDFLSP
+237 QKNDLLCP

-258 LEYIEGK
+258 MEYIEGK
-265 SIRSVFEKKS
+265 SIRSVYEKRS
-275 NKRKDMAQKIIE
+275 DIRKDLAEKIIG

-306 NIFVDKDLNIYL
+306 NIFVDENLNIYL

-339 LGASFGEVKLIT
+339 LGASFNEVKLIT

-373 IQRLLDKYM
+373 IQKLLDKYM

-391 SDLITDF
+391 ADLIRDF

-404 YSIRIPS
+404 YSIKIPS
-411 ELTSFA
+411 ELTNFG

-450 IFSPDIVVNRLRPK
+450 IFSPDLVFDRIRPK
-464 MYDTY
+464 VYDTY
-469 SLIKEFPHTSL
+469 SLIKEFPQTSL

-493 IDQKSEIERK
+493 IDQKSEEERK
-503 SYEKIENQKSQAIIF
+503 SYEKIENQKSQALVF
-518 LGLSIV
+518 LGISII
-524 IGFSLLSL
+524 IGCSILSL
-532 SNLNLDQNILKA
+532 ATLDFDKNILKA
-544 ILILILSLGFF
+544 ILIACLGIGFTMIF
-555 MAYII
+555 SIM
-560 IKNLYRKE
+560 KNLYRKE

>member
-1 MQQNFWRKIILNL
+1 
-14 KKQKIENE
+14 
-22 KKMGYNKRKFE
+22 MGYKQRKFG
-33 IIKEFLSPNLFLDI
+33 IIKKFLSTDLIFDI
-47 RKLLKNKNNDS
+47 RKLLRNRGENSKE
-58 SQIKDLERE
+58 ILELE
-67 FGGKLRNL
+67 SKFGQKLRTL
-75 FENLGPVFVKFGQ
+75 FEDLGPVFVKFGQ
-88 LLSTRRDIFSEN
+88 LLSTRKDIFSEN
-100 IISELE
+100 IIIELE

-125 KEFSKDIYDVFDEFE
+125 GEFSKDIYDVFDEFE
-140 KKPLASGSIAQAHL
+140 KKPLASGSIAQTHL
-154 ATIKVGSLNRK
+154 ATIKVGSFERK

-173 NLDKRVKEDLI
+173 DLEKNVKEDLK
-184 IMKDLYKKLES
+184 IMKDLYKKLEI
-195 KLDGIESFNFGEIIE
+195 KLEGIKSFNIGEIVE
-210 EFSLSL
+210 EFALSL

-231 YRKLNI
+231 YKKLNVQ
-237 KENDFLSP
+237 KKDLLCP

-258 LEYIEGK
+258 MEYIEGE
-265 SIRSVFEKKS
+265 SIRSVYEKRS
-275 NKRKDMAQKIIE
+275 DIRKDLAEKIIG

-306 NIFVDKDLNIYL
+306 NIFVDENLNIYL

-339 LGASFGEVKLIT
+339 LGASFNEVKLIT

-373 IQRLLDKYM
+373 IQKLLDKYM

-391 SDLITDF
+391 ADLIRDF

-404 YSIRIPS
+404 YSIKIPS
-411 ELTSFA
+411 ELTNFG

-450 IFSPDIVVNRLRPK
+450 IFSPDLVFNRVRPK
-464 MYDTY
+464 IYDTY
-469 SLIKEFPHTSL
+469 SLIKEFPQTSL

-493 IDQKSEIERK
+493 IDQKSEEERK
-503 SYEKIENQKSQAIIF
+503 SYEKIENQKSQALVF
-518 LGLSIV
+518 LGISII
-524 IGFSLLSL
+524 IGCSLLSL
-532 SNLNLDQNILKA
+532 ATLDFDKNILKA
-544 ILILILSLGFF
+544 ILIASLGIGFTMIF
-555 MAYII
+555 SIM
-560 IKNLYRKE
+560 KNLYRKE

>member
-1 MQQNFWRKIILNL
+1 
-14 KKQKIENE
+14 
-22 KKMGYNKRKFE
+22 MGYRKRKLE
-33 IIKEFLSPNLFLDI
+33 IIKKFLSPDLIFEI
-47 RKLLKNKNNDS
+47 RKLLKNRGENSKEILDIES
-58 SQIKDLERE
+58 K
-67 FGGKLRNL
+67 FGQKLRSL
-75 FENLGPVFVKFGQ
+75 FEDLGPVFVKFGQ
-88 LLSTRRDIFSEN
+88 LLSTRRDIFPEN
-100 IISELE
+100 IILELE

-111 VKEEDFENIKEVFY
+111 VKEEDFENIKEVFNG
-125 KEFSKDIYDVFDEFE
+125 EFSKDIYDVFDKFE
-140 KKPLASGSIAQAHL
+140 KKPLASGSIAQTHL
-154 ATIKVGSLNRK
+154 ATIKVGSLERK
-165 VVVKVQRK
+165 VVVKIQRK
-173 NLDKRVKEDLI
+173 DLEKNVKEDLK
-184 IMKDLYKKLES
+184 IMKDLYKKLEI
-195 KLDGIESFNFGEIIE
+195 KLEGIKSFNLGEIIE

-216 NKEIDFEVEK
+216 NREIDFEIEK

-231 YRKLNI
+231 YRKLNVQ
-237 KENDFLSP
+237 KKDLLCP

-258 LEYIEGK
+258 MEFIDGE
-265 SIRSVFEKKS
+265 SIRSVYEKRS
-275 NKRKDMAQKIIE
+275 DIRKDLAEKIIG

-306 NIFVDKDLNIYL
+306 NIFVDKNLKIYL

-333 QIMKIF
+333 QMMKIF
-339 LGASFGEVKLIT
+339 LGASFNEVKLIT

-373 IQRLLDKYM
+373 IQKLLDKYM

-391 SDLITDF
+391 ADLFRDF

-404 YSIRIPS
+404 YSIKIPS
-411 ELTSFA
+411 ELTNFG

-450 IFSPDIVVNRLRPK
+450 IFSPDLVFDRIRPK
-464 MYDTY
+464 IYDTY
-469 SLIKEFPHTSL
+469 SLIKEFPQTSL

-493 IDQKSEIERK
+493 IDQKSEEERK
-503 SYEKIENQKSQAIIF
+503 SYEKIENQKSQALVF
-518 LGLSIV
+518 LGLSII
-524 IGFSLLSL
+524 IGCSLLSL
-532 SNLNLDQNILKA
+532 ALLDFNKNILKA
-544 ILILILSLGFF
+544 ILIASLSIGFF
-555 MAYII
+555 TIFAIM
-560 IKNLYRKE
+560 KNLFRKE

>member
-1 MQQNFWRKIILNL
+1 
-14 KKQKIENE
+14 
-22 KKMGYNKRKFE
+22 MGYNKRKFE

-67 FGGKLRNL
+67 FGEKLRNL

-100 IISELE
+100 IIGELE

-140 KKPLASGSIAQAHL
+140 KKPLASGSIAQTHL
-154 ATIKVGSLNRK
+154 ATIKVGSIDRK

-237 KENDFLSP
+237 KENDLLSP

-404 YSIRIPS
+404 YSIKIPS

-469 SLIKEFPHTSL
+469 SLIKEFPQTSL

-518 LGLSIV
+518 LGLSII

-544 ILILILSLGFF
+544 ILILSLSLGFF
-555 MAYII
+555 MGYII
-560 IKNLYRKE
+560 IKNLFGKE

>member
-1 MQQNFWRKIILNL
+1 
-14 KKQKIENE
+14 
-22 KKMGYNKRKFE
+22 MGYNKRKFE

-47 RKLLKNKNNDS
+47 RKLLKNKNKDS
-58 SQIKDLERE
+58 SQIRDLERE
-67 FGGKLRNL
+67 FGEKLRNL

-140 KKPLASGSIAQAHL
+140 KKPLASGSIAQTHL
-154 ATIKVGSLNRK
+154 ATIKVGSIDRK

-237 KENDFLSP
+237 KENDLLSP

-404 YSIRIPS
+404 YSIKIPS

-469 SLIKEFPHTSL
+469 SLIKEFPQTSL

-518 LGLSIV
+518 LGLSII

-544 ILILILSLGFF
+544 ILILSLSLGFF
-555 MAYII
+555 MSCII